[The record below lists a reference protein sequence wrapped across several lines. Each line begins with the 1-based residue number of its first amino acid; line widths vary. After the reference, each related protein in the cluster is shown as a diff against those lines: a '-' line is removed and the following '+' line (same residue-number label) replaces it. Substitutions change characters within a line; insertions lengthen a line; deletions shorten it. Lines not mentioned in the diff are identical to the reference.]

1 MRKGLLIST
10 MLVSVAGLGASAD
23 VWAQC
28 ATTTCSALG
37 YTSSSNTGDCL
48 KCPFGEA
55 WACPKITC
63 PDNAKYTCSGTNIIG
78 GVDIPCNGK
87 YAECACANGYEWKD
101 GSCVKVA
108 VWGKCTEYAE
118 KNCSIGDILFSDG
131 TCASDAVS
139 GKTPI
144 AIVVYISD
152 KGCGQAMALN
162 SIGRYIWG
170 GDAAIQDLPFVTTS
184 SAASQDYASCENSKI
199 IMVDGDN
206 SVYPAAWATYKYSTT
221 GTKAGD
227 WCLPAAGIFTS
238 YYDNQE
244 KINTGF
250 DKAGGTKFTTSTY
263 AWSSTN
269 LNASRVWYLD
279 LYSSYGLFN
288 SGKYSTFEVRPV
300 IEFSSGNSGTPSC
313 DSSYQYTCTGTGY
326 SGGSGTACGGKYKAC
341 TCSSGYSWENGSCV
355 KQCDDYCRSYNGY
368 CPNGT
373 LEPNGTDGCGN
384 TCYQCCVPYEDVTT
398 DVYCFYGDTISTI
411 TSHCENYSTDDKGK
425 YKLATPYKRIKNGE
439 TTIHKHCRL
448 SYKTLSECE
457 QASESYKDRIGV
469 SNTKKECH
477 Y

>member
-10 MLVSVAGLGASAD
+10 MIVSVAGLEASAE
-23 VWAQC
+23 AANQC
-28 ATTTCSALG
+28 LQTPSCESLG
-37 YTSSSNTGDCL
+37 YTQTSCVDNNGV
-48 KCPFGEA
+48 KCPFGNKYFCV
-55 WACPKITC
+55 CP
-63 PDNAKYTCSGTNIIG
+63 AKYAYSCSGAGYTG
-78 GVDIPCNGK
+78 GKGTACGGK
-87 YAECACANGYEWKD
+87 YTECTCASGYVWEN
-101 GSCVKVA
+101 GSCA
-108 VWGKCTEYAE
+108 R
-118 KNCSIGDILFSDG
+118 NCQIGDIFYSDK
-131 TCASDAVS
+131 TCSPDVVS

-144 AIVVYISD
+144 AIVVYLDGNGS
-152 KGCGQAMALN
+152 GQALALN
-162 SIGRYIWG
+162 NLSSEYYWALTYTDIPN
-170 GDAAIQDLPFVTTS
+170 LPNYLAYSNTAQLDF
-184 SAASQDYASCENSKI
+184 ASCENSKI
-199 IMVDGDN
+199 IMDFGDK
-206 SVYPAAWATYKYSTT
+206 STYPAAWAANEYSTE

-238 YYDNQE
+238 YYNNQE
-244 KINTGF
+244 KINAGF
-250 DKAGGTKFTTSTY
+250 DKVGGTKFTTSTY
-263 AWSSTN
+263 AWSSSE
-269 LNASRVWYLD
+269 LGSDKVWRSGAFSD
-279 LYSSYGLFN
+279 LFN
-288 SGKYSTFEVRPV
+288 FGLKTERKLARLTVRPV

-313 DSSYQYTCTGTGY
+313 DSSYKYTCTGTGY
-326 SGGSGTACGGKYKAC
+326 AGGSGTACNGKYKAC

-469 SNTKKECH
+469 SNTKKHC

>member
-10 MLVSVAGLGASAD
+10 MLVSVAGLEMSAD

-28 ATTTCSALG
+28 ATTTCSSLG
-37 YTSSSNTGDCL
+37 YTSNSNTGDCL

-63 PDNAKYTCSGTNIIG
+63 PDNAKYTCSGTNITG
-78 GVDIPCNGK
+78 GVGIPCNGK
-87 YAECACANGYEWKD
+87 YAECVCAGGYEWKD
-101 GSCVKVA
+101 GSCAQSACK
-108 VWGKCTEYAE
+108 
-118 KNCSIGDILFSDG
+118 IGDILYSDK
-131 TCASDAVS
+131 TCSSDVVS

-144 AIVVYISD
+144 AVVVYID
-152 KGCGQAMALN
+152 GNGGGQAMALN
-162 SIGRYIWG
+162 SIGNYAWSNENE
-170 GDAAIQDLPFVTTS
+170 TTTTDVVNIPNYATAQSASYDFNSCLNTKSLS
-184 SAASQDYASCENSKI
+184 STKYFAASSVQKYKT
-199 IMVDGDN
+199 DGTN
-206 SVYPAAWATYKYSTT
+206 L
-221 GTKAGD
+221 GD

-238 YYDNQE
+238 YYNNQE
-244 KINTGF
+244 KINAGF
-250 DKAGGTKFTTSTY
+250 DKVGGTKFTTSTY
-263 AWSSTN
+263 AWSSSESDATFVWLSN
-269 LNASRVWYLD
+269 LSFN
-279 LYSSYGLFN
+279 YGLT
-288 SGKYSTFEVRPV
+288 SVAKYRSYEVRPV
-300 IEFSSGNSGTPSC
+300 IEFSFGNSGMPSC
-313 DSSYQYTCTGTGY
+313 DSSYKYTCTGTGY

>member
-10 MLVSVAGLGASAD
+10 MLVSVAGLGMSAD

-28 ATTTCSALG
+28 ATTTCSSLG
-37 YTSSSNTGDCL
+37 YTSNSNTGDCL

-78 GVDIPCNGK
+78 GVGIPCNGK
-87 YAECACANGYEWKD
+87 YAECACTSGYDWKD
-101 GSCVKVA
+101 GSCAQSACK
-108 VWGKCTEYAE
+108 
-118 KNCSIGDILFSDG
+118 IGDILYSDK
-131 TCASDAVS
+131 TCSSDIVS

-144 AIVVYISD
+144 AIVVYLDGNGS
-152 KGCGQAMALN
+152 GQAMALN
-162 SIGRYIWG
+162 SIGQYTWG
-170 GDAAIQDLPFVTTS
+170 GYGRDISGLTNYS
-184 SAASQDYASCENSKI
+184 SSLAASQDFASCENSQI
-199 IMVDGDN
+199 IMAAGDK
-206 SVYPAAWATYKYSTT
+206 STYPAVWAANEYSTE
-221 GTKAGD
+221 GTSSGD

-263 AWSSTN
+263 AWASSE
-269 LNASRVWYLD
+269 RRG
-279 LYSSYGLFN
+279 LYAWVSSFIYSYGLASGNIAKYN
-288 SGKYSTFEVRPV
+288 SFEVRPV
-300 IEFSSGNSGTPSC
+300 IEFTSGSSGTPSC
-313 DSSYQYTCTGTGY
+313 DSSYKYTCTGTGY
-326 SGGSGTACGGKYKAC
+326 AGGSGTACNGKYKAC

-355 KQCDDYCRSYNGY
+355 KQCDDYCRNVPTNCAYI
-368 CPNGT
+368 
-373 LEPNGTDGCGN
+373 LETFGTDGCGN
-384 TCYQCCVPYEDVTT
+384 TCYQCCVPYEEVTT

-411 TSHCENYSTDDKGK
+411 TSHCENYSTDDKRK

-469 SNTKKECH
+469 SNTKKEC
-477 Y
+477 YPL

>member
-10 MLVSVAGLGASAD
+10 MLVSVSGLGMSVD

-28 ATTTCSALG
+28 ATTTCSSLG

-63 PDNAKYTCSGTNIIG
+63 PDNAKYTCSGTNITG
-78 GVDIPCNGK
+78 GVGIPCNGK
-87 YAECACANGYEWKD
+87 YSECSCAEGYEWKD
-101 GSCVKVA
+101 GSCAQSACK
-108 VWGKCTEYAE
+108 
-118 KNCSIGDILFSDG
+118 IGDIFYSDK
-131 TCASDAVS
+131 TCSSDVVS

-144 AIVVYISD
+144 AVVVYID
-152 KGCGQAMALN
+152 GNGGGQALALN
-162 SIGRYIWG
+162 NLSSEYYWALTYTDIPN
-170 GDAAIQDLPFVTTS
+170 LPNYLAYSNTAQLDF
-184 SAASQDYASCENSKI
+184 ASCENSKI
-199 IMVDGDN
+199 IMDFGDK
-206 SVYPAAWATYKYSTT
+206 STYPAAWAANEYSTE

-238 YYDNQE
+238 YYNNQE
-244 KINTGF
+244 KINAGF
-250 DKAGGTKFTTSTY
+250 DKVGGTKFTTSTY
-263 AWSSTN
+263 AWSSSE
-269 LNASRVWYLD
+269 LGSDKVWRLGAFSD
-279 LYSSYGLFN
+279 LFN
-288 SGKYSTFEVRPV
+288 FGLETERKLARLPVRPV
-300 IEFSSGNSGTPSC
+300 IEFSFGNSGMPSC
-313 DSSYQYTCTGTGY
+313 DSSYKYTCSGTGY

-373 LEPNGTDGCGN
+373 LEPDGTDGCGN
-384 TCYQCCVPYEDVTT
+384 TCYQCCVPYEEVTT

-425 YKLATPYKRIKNGE
+425 YMLATPYKRIKNGE
-439 TTIHKHCRL
+439 TTIHKYCRL

-469 SNTKKECH
+469 SNTKKEC
-477 Y
+477 YPL

>member
-1 MRKGLLIST
+1 MNRRSLMIST
-10 MLVSVAGLGASAD
+10 MLMSAMGVGT

-28 ATTTCSALG
+28 ATTTCSSLG
-37 YTSSSNTGDCL
+37 YTSSSNTGNCL

-63 PDNAKYTCSGTNIIG
+63 PDNAKYTCSGTNITG
-78 GVDIPCNGK
+78 GVGIPCNGK
-87 YAECACANGYEWKD
+87 YAECACASGYDWKD
-101 GSCVKVA
+101 GSCAQSACK
-108 VWGKCTEYAE
+108 
-118 KNCSIGDILFSDG
+118 IGDIFYSDK
-131 TCASDAVS
+131 TCSSDVVP

-144 AIVVYISD
+144 AVVVYID
-152 KGCGQAMALN
+152 GNGGGQALALN
-162 SIGRYIWG
+162 SIGQYTWG
-170 GDAAIQDLPFVTTS
+170 GYGRDISGLTNYS
-184 SAASQDYASCENSKI
+184 SSLAASQDFASCENSQI
-199 IMVDGDN
+199 IMAAGDK
-206 SVYPAAWATYKYSTT
+206 STYPAVWAANEYSTE
-221 GTKAGD
+221 GTSSGD

-263 AWSSTN
+263 AWASSER
-269 LNASRVWYLD
+269 SG
-279 LYSSYGLFN
+279 LYAWVSSFIYSYGLASGNIAKYN
-288 SGKYSTFEVRPV
+288 SFEVRPV
-300 IEFSSGNSGTPSC
+300 IEFTSGSSGTPSC
-313 DSSYQYTCTGTGY
+313 DSSYKYTCTGTGY
-326 SGGSGTACGGKYKAC
+326 AGGSGTACGGKYKAC

>member
-10 MLVSVAGLGASAD
+10 MLVSVFGLGASAE
-23 VWAQC
+23 ASNQC
-28 ATTTCSALG
+28 LQTPSCESLG
-37 YTSSSNTGDCL
+37 YTQTSCVDNNGV
-48 KCPFGEA
+48 KCPFGNKYFCV
-55 WACPKITC
+55 CP
-63 PDNAKYTCSGTNIIG
+63 AKYAYSCSGTGYAG
-78 GVDIPCNGK
+78 GSGTACGGK
-87 YAECACANGYEWKD
+87 YTECTCASGYEWKD
-101 GSCVKVA
+101 GSCSQGGCK
-108 VWGKCTEYAE
+108 
-118 KNCSIGDILFSDG
+118 IGDIFYSDK
-131 TCASDAVS
+131 TCSSDVVS

-144 AIVVYISD
+144 AVVVYID
-152 KGCGQAMALN
+152 GNGGGQAMALN
-162 SIGRYIWG
+162 SIGQYTWSCTWG
-170 GDAAIQDLPFVTTS
+170 ECGTDVPSLPNYLS
-184 SAASQDYASCENSKI
+184 NSLASQDFASCENSQI
-199 IMVDGDN
+199 IMAAGDK
-206 SVYPAAWATYKYSTT
+206 STYPAVWAANEYNTE
-221 GTKAGD
+221 GTSFGN

-238 YYDNQE
+238 YYNNQE
-244 KINTGF
+244 KINAGF
-250 DKAGGTKFTTSTY
+250 DKVGGTKFTTSTWV
-263 AWSSTN
+263 WSSSEYYGG
-269 LNASRVWYLD
+269 NAWYS
-279 LYSSYGLFN
+279 YFINSYGLEHGN
-288 SGKYSTFEVRPV
+288 NYSSNKYQSYEVRPV
-300 IEFSSGNSGTPSC
+300 IEFPLKNSGTPSC
-313 DSSYQYTCTGTGY
+313 DSSYKYTCTGTGY
-326 SGGSGTACGGKYKAC
+326 SGGSGVACNGKYKAC

-469 SNTKKECH
+469 SNTKKHC